1 MIYYIAKP
9 NTWFKAGTTVKLIDF
24 HYELTGDK
32 VGLFEGTRVCE
43 NPASEGDWKTV
54 GQEYTDQEVCFYDEF
69 EEIEE

>member
-1 MIYYIAKP
+1 MKYVAKP

-43 NPASEGDWKTV
+43 NPTSEPVLRNCPKNLGISHLWIK
-54 GQEYTDQEVCFYDEF
+54 
-69 EEIEE
+69 